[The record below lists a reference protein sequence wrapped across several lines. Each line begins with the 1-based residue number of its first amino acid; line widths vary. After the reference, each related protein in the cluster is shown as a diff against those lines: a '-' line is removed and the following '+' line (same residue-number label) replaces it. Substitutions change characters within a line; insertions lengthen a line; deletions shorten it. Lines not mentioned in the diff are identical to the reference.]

1 MLSARRPILAFAP
14 AVILVLVTLA
24 LGRVWC
30 GWICPLGMIL
40 DFGSRTGRGVPQRL
54 RQVKYLLLLVILSA
68 ALLANLT
75 LLFLDPLSLLTHTL
89 TTLYS
94 ILKLAVAA
102 IQTRLYDY
110 VSLREPLAWL
120 EPTLRTALLEGY
132 EPPPPWLSF
141 SFALVFAAVLATNLL
156 AKRFWCRYLCPLG
169 GLLGLLSK
177 IAWLKRRVGEGCSG
191 CGLCEGQCSM
201 GTIAAERGFA
211 SDEGECILCLNCLAR
226 CPRAAI
232 GFEGGRGPS
241 WGYEYDPSRRQLLA
255 SLGAGMVGAAILRTV
270 AARRSNPYLLR
281 PPGAEE
287 AHLLARCIRCGR
299 CMKACPTSALQPSLL
314 EAGWEGIWTPI
325 LVPRLGYCDYSCT
338 ACGQVCP
345 TGAIPPLPL
354 EVKRVKVIGTACVDE
369 ARCIGCMVCEEL
381 CPVPE
386 KAVKVKE
393 VRSEIGETITLP
405 YVVGDLC
412 TGCGICE
419 YICPVSGEAAIRVYA
434 PAMLSVKRNA

>member
-1 MLSARRPILAFAP
+1 
-14 AVILVLVTLA
+14 
-24 LGRVWC
+24 
-30 GWICPLGMIL
+30 
-40 DFGSRTGRGVPQRL
+40 VPQWF
-54 RQVKYLLLLVILSA
+54 RQAKYVLLFVIFSA
-68 ALLANLT
+68 ALLSNLT
-75 LLFLDPLSLLTHTL
+75 FIFLDPLSLLTHTL

-94 ILKLAVAA
+94 VLKLAVAA
-102 IQTRLYDY
+102 IQARLYGY
-110 VSLREPLAWL
+110 VSLRESLAWL
-120 EPTLRTALLEGY
+120 EPTLRAAFLEGY
-132 EPPPPWLSF
+132 EPPAPRLSF
-141 SFALVFAAVLATNLL
+141 SFAFVFAAVLAMNLL

-169 GLLGLLSK
+169 ALLGLLSK
-177 IAWLKRRVGEGCSG
+177 IAWLKRRVGEGCSR
-191 CGLCEGQCSM
+191 CGLCEGGCSM
-201 GTIAAERGFA
+201 GTIVAERDFA
-211 SDEGECILCLNCLAR
+211 DDEGECILCLSCLTR
-226 CPRAAI
+226 CPQGAI
-232 GFEGGRGPS
+232 GFERGQGPS
-241 WGYEYDPSRRQLLA
+241 WGYEYDLSRRQLLA
-255 SLGAGMVGAAILRTV
+255 SLGAGVVGVAILRTG

-354 EVKRVKVIGTACVDE
+354 EVKRVKVIGTAYVDE

-386 KAVKVKE
+386 KAIKAKE
-393 VRSEIGETITLP
+393 VKNEIGEIIQLP
-405 YVVGDLC
+405 YVVWDLC

-419 YICPVSGEAAIRVYA
+419 YICPVSGEAAIRVHA
-434 PAMLSVKRNA
+434 PAILDVKPYFCPKSEGVHLSTPPDFGRNSGD